1 MGKVLIQYF
10 TSNLALGVLL
20 LVIGILA
27 AWGLLIWFFKLI
39 FKAKHERFTQTPSI
53 SSEDLSL
60 MKKRDKH
67 FIKNGKRHPTPK
79 AEKAEKKFRKLPI
92 DEQDKLENKYELYQ
106 EIKRLSEHGWLNN
119 YRHLA
124 ARVLA
129 FLSRMFSESHPF
141 NVKESLDYQPHVAK
155 TAIRTLSHW
164 FTFESYL
171 ILLFV
176 ALMYPAVLASLNSV
190 FTHSIAIAGA
200 KVLAFDSLGQV
211 LVFLIALMASLFLV
225 WQVSRG
231 QRVKELSVKEQL
243 VREQRGGARR
253 RPQNKSLYRIFHFRF
268 GKGWGLY

>member
-1 MGKVLIQYF
+1 MEKGLIQF
-10 TSNLALGVLL
+10 FALELGLGVLL
-20 LVIGILA
+20 LVIAIPASL
-27 AWGLLIWFFKLI
+27 GLLVWFVKLI

-53 SSEDLSL
+53 SSEYLSL

-67 FIKNGKRHPTPK
+67 FIKNGKRYPTPK

-92 DEQDKLENKYELYQ
+92 DEQEKLENNYNFYQ

-129 FLSRMFSESHPF
+129 FLSRIFSESNAF
-141 NVKESLDYQPHVAK
+141 SVNESLDYQPHETK
-155 TAIRTLSHW
+155 TATRTLSHW

-171 ILLFV
+171 ILLYV

-190 FTHSIAIAGA
+190 VTHSIAIAGV

-211 LVFLIALMASLFLV
+211 LFF
-225 WQVSRG
+225 
-231 QRVKELSVKEQL
+231 
-243 VREQRGGARR
+243 
-253 RPQNKSLYRIFHFRF
+253 
-268 GKGWGLY
+268 